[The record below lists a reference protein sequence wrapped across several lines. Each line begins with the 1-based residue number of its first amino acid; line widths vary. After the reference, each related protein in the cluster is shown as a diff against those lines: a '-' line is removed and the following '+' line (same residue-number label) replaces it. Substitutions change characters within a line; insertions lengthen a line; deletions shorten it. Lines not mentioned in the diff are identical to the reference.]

1 MASNDYA
8 LNLVGDISKYQAELA
23 KVPGF
28 TQRTAASAA
37 VKMAAEMSKGQEHA
51 AQNAI
56 RAAERA
62 AAAQMAASEKVAA
75 QQVRD
80 AQEVAAAR
88 ARLETVAASGSQIE
102 SQVLAYKRQKAEIEA
117 LGKTTGD
124 TALQTQALAAL
135 NKNFAAGLPGTSKSL
150 DGVTKSARGMSGGL
164 SAVAMQMPDV
174 VSQLSSGAPVMQ
186 VLTQQGLQVTQQ
198 MMGAA
203 GGLGGFASALS
214 AAAPLMAAAAVA
226 VAALAAGY
234 AVVTNH
240 LEAAAE
246 AEGRYGMTLAQTT
259 AARMAAAKANA
270 DLAGSYA
277 GVQKATDDQIADLL
291 VLTGGMDQW
300 EGQERRAV
308 AANEERY
315 HKQIAASGQL
325 LATIRAEQAA
335 TAKALVTTRI
345 GSDTY
350 RDLTAEQDRLS
361 EAAARVTTQMD
372 GQQRSLAQANQAA
385 ADAAEYAREQ
395 AAAEEF
401 LRKRQEAADKAR
413 AQAAE
418 AAAARQARDSALRDQ
433 MIDRIRAEQN
443 ANTALT
449 EVLAGM
455 GDQPD
460 KIEQEYQARIALI
473 SALDGQIEA
482 QRLLDAMGE
491 AEYARDLERYEV
503 TRLNLEE
510 STRYAV
516 EAQGEIQ
523 RAIDQTIAKQAQQ
536 RQALLSGTADLS
548 TAVMGATQFML
559 DQQVAAT
566 GKASK
571 KLYRLNQA
579 AALATII
586 ARTAE
591 GIVTAASLPPPV
603 DAIKFAAVGI
613 ANATAL
619 AQLATAKPPAFDIG
633 GTVGSGPRGGGIG
646 AQTPDQV
653 VIRALPGERVQ
664 SREEVAQRQAG
675 PQIQVV
681 AMPVYQHFGLFA
693 RDAVRQP
700 GSLRTAIRQGRPT
713 YAGGY

>member
-8 LNLVGDISKYQAELA
+8 LNLIGDTSKFEAEFSKLPKYTERMA
-23 KVPGF
+23 
-28 TQRTAASAA
+28 RAAAL
-37 VKMAAEMSKGQEHA
+37 KMTIEMAKGQEQSA
-51 AQNAI
+51 
-56 RAAERA
+56 RYAERA
-62 AAAQMAASEKVAA
+62 AEKAAAAQIAASEKVAA

-88 ARLETVAASGSQIE
+88 ARLETVAASGSAIE
-102 SQVLAYKRQKAEIEA
+102 TQALAYKRQKAEIEA
-117 LGKTTGD
+117 LGKATGD
-124 TALQTQALAAL
+124 TALQARALAVL
-135 NKNFAAGLPGTSKSL
+135 NKNFAASLPGTAKGL
-150 DGVTKSARGMSGGL
+150 DGVTKSTRGVSGGL

-203 GGLGGFASALS
+203 GGLGGFASAIS

-259 AARMAAAKANA
+259 AARVAAAKANA

-350 RDLTAEQDRLS
+350 RDLTAEQDRLA
-361 EAAARVTTQMD
+361 EAAARVTTELD
-372 GQQRSLAQANQAA
+372 GQQSSLAQANQAA

-413 AQAAE
+413 ESAAK

-433 MIDRIRAEQN
+433 MISQIHAQEA
-443 ANTALT
+443 ANTALA
-449 EVLAGM
+449 EVLADM

-482 QRLLDAMGE
+482 QRLIDAMSA
-491 AEYARDLERYEV
+491 AEYEREVARYEE
-503 TRLNLEE
+503 TRVRLDE
-510 STRYAV
+510 STKYTV
-516 EAQGEIQ
+516 EAQAEIQ
-523 RAIDQTIAKQAQQ
+523 RSIDATIAKQAQQ

-579 AALATII
+579 ASLATIV

-591 GIVTAASLPPPV
+591 GIATAASLPPPV
-603 DAIKFAAVGI
+603 DIIKATAVGLSS
-613 ANATAL
+613 ATAL
-619 AQLATAKPPAFDIG
+619 AMLATAKAPAFDIG
-633 GTVGSGPRGGGIG
+633 GTVRGAGGGIG

-653 VIRALPGERVQ
+653 IIRALPGERVQ
-664 SREEVAQRQAG
+664 SREEVAQGRAG

>member
-23 KVPGF
+23 KLPGF

-37 VKMAAEMSKGQEHA
+37 VKMVAESTKGQEQA

-62 AAAQMAASEKVAA
+62 AAAQIAASEKVAA

-88 ARLETVAASGSQIE
+88 ARLETVAASGSAIE
-102 SQVLAYKRQKAEIEA
+102 TQALAHTRQKPEIEA
-117 LGKTTGD
+117 LGKATGD
-124 TALQTQALAAL
+124 TALQARALAAL
-135 NKNFAAGLPGTSKSL
+135 NKNFAAGLPGTAKGL
-150 DGVTKSARGMSGGL
+150 DGVAKSARGMSGGL

-203 GGLGGFASALS
+203 GGVGALGSSLM
-214 AAAPLMAAAAVA
+214 AAAPIVGAAVA
-226 VAALAAGY
+226 VAAALAASY
-234 AVVTNH
+234 VIVTNQ
-240 LEAAAE
+240 LEAADE
-246 AEGRYGMTLAQTT
+246 AEGHYARTLTEAN
-259 AARMAAAKANA
+259 AARVAAAKANN
-270 DLAGSYA
+270 DLLASYA

-300 EGQERRAV
+300 EGQERKAV

-315 HKQIAASGQL
+315 GKQIESSGQL
-325 LATIRAEQAA
+325 LATIKAEYAANARAHA
-335 TAKALVTTRI
+335 TALRGTAA
-345 GSDTY
+345 Y
-350 RDLTAEQDRLS
+350 REFTAEQDMLA
-361 EAAARVTTQMD
+361 EAAARVTTQID
-372 GQQRSLAQANQAA
+372 GQQQSLAQANQTA

-433 MIDRIRAEQN
+433 MIGQIQAEEA
-443 ANTALT
+443 ANTALA
-449 EVLAGM
+449 EILAGM

-460 KIEQEYQARIALI
+460 KIEAEYQARIALI

-681 AMPVYQHFGLFA
+681 AMPVYQHFGRFVNDNL
-693 RDAVRQP
+693 RQQ
-700 GSLRTAIRQGRPT
+700 GALRSSIQEGPRT
-713 YAGGY
+713 YSRGY